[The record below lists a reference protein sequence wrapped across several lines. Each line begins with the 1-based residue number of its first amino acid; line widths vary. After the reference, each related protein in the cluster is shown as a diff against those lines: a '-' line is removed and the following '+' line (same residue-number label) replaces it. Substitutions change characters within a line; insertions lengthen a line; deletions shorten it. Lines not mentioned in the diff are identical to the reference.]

1 MAKRFD
7 ITESPFGLCSDP
19 NAKNAPDGSMSECS
33 NMVKRRDGILQ
44 PRHGSVAVTLAS
56 LALTSVTRIIPVG
69 DDALLIG
76 PEGAVWKSAPS
87 VLVADLD
94 DTDIAFFDES
104 VRLIEANGNYYI
116 NTTRGIR
123 RFRNIGDE
131 YVYQAGLRMDCNVT
145 YSLQTGA
152 LSGGFMSDGNTVAYR
167 TVLKRVDAN
176 GVITRSAPSTPW
188 YAINDSGNP
197 GYVLVTGSFVYLD
210 DKYPETYDEE
220 LYLEVYRTKQTAIA
234 NGPGDT
240 MYKVG
245 ESRFVEYYN
254 PSPPYG
260 FLYWIVLNY
269 SDKTVADSDL
279 GEYLYTSVSQQGLA
293 LQNIVPPAAH
303 EVDLYNGSIFLGNC
317 IPHPTTTIRKKN
329 QFDDLSGESEGAGSR
344 TATGDFTSGSDT
356 ITNVSDTTGVEIG
369 QRVYAATYTDTTTY
383 VESKTSTT
391 IVMSKNALATNTGVS
406 IDINDTITIQVD
418 DVQHTYIQTN
428 AWSFYKNSSY
438 QLYDVVLYIPDHVSH
453 DEDYYPDYNYMV
465 FEPTH
470 PLGDPILVWATH
482 GEDYEP
488 ALSGPSLEGGV
499 ITYAEDDG
507 YTDVSKSESNYVYQ
521 SKAFQPEH
529 FTLSDQ
535 RSIGN
540 SSKIDRL
547 VNLRDVN
554 LIFKRDG
561 LFGMFG
567 YNADSG
573 WSTQTINNS
582 VKILRPDAAVVVDD
596 KVYAITETGFVIIDS
611 AGTVTDLSR
620 YLFHTNIKDALD
632 ALLNDATTETLGC
645 WVAYDSKHQEVFFAL
660 SDVDYDYVDTLY
672 VYNIITRS
680 FTTWTVNQINH
691 LARVADTSDTSLFI
705 AGIYSNQATDI
716 FWKQVE
722 SEYCRDR
729 IINGLE
735 SFFVG
740 DVDGTPMAILA
751 DNGETITTSDF
762 VEYDDTLHEIEAVDS
777 STGSGV
783 IEVPLE
789 GMSTLVPYVVR
800 VDEDYVWTISKLS
813 SDYYVQKFERGT
825 FEALANTSGITG
837 TPWDITSDSS
847 YVYWCDTNNKLYRWD
862 GSGSAEEL
870 VTLSSAARGVAIYGS
885 DIYYTRYNTGK
896 ICYRPKD
903 GSGSESDLIT
913 GLTAPYALFI
923 YGDDIYWS
931 DGSPA
936 NAIKKRAISGGG
948 VTTLDS
954 GLAGVRSIHV
964 DGTYA
969 YYDDDTGDD
978 TDLYCVAIGG
988 GTPSKLATITDS
1000 DIRGISAAED
1010 VSALFWTDVD
1020 NENVSMADFLNDY
1033 HKLTIDNVTGFDTY
1047 ADDIDVYAIIDA
1059 VGTWLPKYGNTRA
1072 LRKHFL
1078 AGSFI
1083 FSEAGDLS
1091 TYNRRLSD
1099 AVSYIEANVNDTTCR
1114 YMVPIAHARKIQLEP
1129 SIKIS
1134 SAENANWELCGMT
1147 LEYTA
1152 QEPRGVKK

>member
-104 VRLIEANGNYYI
+104 VRLIEVNGVYYI
-116 NTTRGIR
+116 NTTRGVR
-123 RFRNIGDE
+123 RFQNIGDD
-131 YVYQAGLRMDCNVT
+131 YVYEAGIRQDSHFTVSKNNA
-145 YSLQTGA
+145 YGA
-152 LSGGFMSDGNTVAYR
+152 WLADDYIASYR
-167 TVLKRVDAN
+167 CVIKRVDPN
-176 GVITRSAPSTPW
+176 GIIVRSAPSAPFW
-188 YAINDSGNP
+188 IRNDSATP
-197 GYVLVTGSFVYLD
+197 AYGYSTCTLYND
-210 DKYPETYDEE
+210 DKYPSDYNEE
-220 LYLEVYRTKQTAIA
+220 LWLEVYRTRQVAIG
-234 NGPGDT
+234 NDPGDT

-245 ESRFVEYYN
+245 ESRFTHSTHWAADFN
-254 PSPPYG
+254 D
-260 FLYWIVLNY
+260 Y
-269 SDKTVADSDL
+269 SIGDNDL
-279 GEYLYTSVSQQGLA
+279 GEYLYTSLSQQGLE
-293 LQNIVPPAAH
+293 LGNMPPPLAH
-303 EVDLYNGSIFLGNC
+303 EMNLYNGSIFVGNC
-317 IPHPTTTIRKKN
+317 IPYPRTTFAMQSSN
-329 QFDDLSGESEGAGSR
+329 ADLAGETDGAGFR
-344 TATGDFTSGSDT
+344 NLTGDFTSGSDT
-356 ITNVSDTTGVEIG
+356 IANVSDTTGVEIG
-369 QRVYAATYTDTTTY
+369 QRVWKLSYTDSGAY
-383 VESKTSTT
+383 VESKTANT
-391 IVMSKNALATNTGVS
+391 IVMSKNAVGTGSTVAFEV
-406 IDINDTITIQVD
+406 NDTITLKIGLSYVTISPSAATTPSY
-418 DVQHTYIQTN
+418 HTAHRLKSEAKQE
-428 AWSFYKNSSY
+428 
-438 QLYDVVLYIPDHVSH
+438 DVVISIIDHGASDKDYFKEWNNLYI
-453 DEDYYPDYNYMV
+453 
-465 FEPTH
+465 EPLEYT
-470 PLGDPILVWATH
+470 DNPILIWATH
-482 GEDYEP
+482 GDCYQPE
-488 ALSGPSLEGGV
+488 LSGPTLDGGI
-499 ITYAEDDG
+499 ITYDDDDG
-507 YTDVSKSESNYVYQ
+507 YTDISKSESNYVYQ

-660 SDVDYDYVDTLY
+660 SEVDYDYVDTLY

-680 FTTWTVNQINH
+680 FTTWTTNQINH